1 MCREMSARRPTA
13 KNSARLVGAL
23 VACTGLSWHGANGQQ
38 ITEGG
43 MRFTKRNVDAMS
55 FRSGSVAGL
64 NARGSASVSGG
75 TLNTGAAAS
84 DVQSELNPLSESPE
98 GSIEL
103 SIAGDPDQWNQ
114 VNRLQRSADTTGQH
128 TTNSVVA
135 RGNLDENLRVILAQ
149 NPKLIETISKANPV
163 NPAEPVTKTQ
173 FTEGYEQ
180 LRALLESNTT
190 SGVHI
195 LSSGSPELPPPTK
208 QLKTAYSGTI
218 QAWRRDQS
226 LAALPQYAQYSST
239 IGGSTEDNNNA
250 MRVLSLGSVGTT
262 NTSTNFSVVGFS
274 NRLNPNEGK
283 VTSIASFAT
292 NNQTVG
298 TIRVPQLINGSAP
311 TLQMIADQYGT
322 TVEQL
327 VLVNNLPSPDIDIT
341 GLSITVP
348 ADILTVDYYTVQ
360 PDATGAS
367 IQTPRSLAQRFD
379 ISVSWLMDINGW
391 TNSEQAL
398 APGQLVQ
405 VPGLAKS
412 CASQPT
418 APGCRTTALPAAKP
432 LAAELETADYGAY
445 TTTEVTY
452 DCAGQL
458 MAFCSRF
465 LRPFR

>member
-1 MCREMSARRPTA
+1 M
-13 KNSARLVGAL
+13 
-23 VACTGLSWHGANGQQ
+23 
-38 ITEGG
+38 
-43 MRFTKRNVDAMS
+43 
-55 FRSGSVAGL
+55 
-64 NARGSASVSGG
+64 
-75 TLNTGAAAS
+75 
-84 DVQSELNPLSESPE
+84 
-98 GSIEL
+98 
-103 SIAGDPDQWNQ
+103 
-114 VNRLQRSADTTGQH
+114 
-128 TTNSVVA
+128 
-135 RGNLDENLRVILAQ
+135 
-149 NPKLIETISKANPV
+149 
-163 NPAEPVTKTQ
+163 
-173 FTEGYEQ
+173 
-180 LRALLESNTT
+180 
-190 SGVHI
+190 
-195 LSSGSPELPPPTK
+195 
-208 QLKTAYSGTI
+208 
-218 QAWRRDQS
+218 
-226 LAALPQYAQYSST
+226 PQYAQYSST
-239 IGGSTEDNNNA
+239 IGGSPEEDNNA

-262 NTSTNFSVVGFS
+262 NTRSNFSVVGFS

-298 TIRVPQLINGSAP
+298 TIRVPQLINGSTP
-311 TLQMIADQYGT
+311 TLQTIADQYGT

-327 VLVNNLPSPDIDIT
+327 ALVNNLPSPDVDIT

-348 ADILTVDYYTVQ
+348 ADILTVDYYTVE
-360 PDATGAS
+360 PNANGTS
-367 IQTPRSLAQRFD
+367 TQTPRSLAQRFD